1 MFVKEFRDLRRK
13 RDKLLALPDQLNYA
27 IPIDDFTIALKDG
40 AFLSAF
46 ECSGLDLNSASAEE
60 LDAHRAQANR
70 ALTRLDDGFMY
81 NVDLI
86 RHPSVDY
93 ASRAFPD
100 PVSATLDREREVQ
113 YSAEGKHFETRCVLT
128 ITYRP
133 PPDSQTRMASVFLSG
148 APKRADWQR
157 QLAWFKQKLR
167 ELQDAVSPVWKLTAL
182 DLYALL
188 SHLTSCINGRMCEI
202 AVPGTPTY
210 LDTILGNQDLI
221 AGFKPRVGNRHIR
234 VVALSGFPP
243 FSFAEMAVFLSELP
257 ICYRYS
263 IRGIPV
269 GPRTAISQLTVY
281 RRNWFQKRLGLSG
294 IISEHF
300 GSGTGAAFQNQH
312 ALKMATDAD
321 QAITEA
327 EGGAVRY
334 CYVTPKIVITENLS
348 DVADDNAQLVFKVCQ
363 NMGFDPRIESINA
376 VEAWLGSLPG
386 HGWYDVRRP
395 LVNTQ
400 NLADILPLTSIW
412 PGLATNP
419 CPFYQKDTPAL
430 CYGATTGSTPFR
442 FNLHVGDTGHTGI
455 FGPTGSGKSVA
466 LGTIAANFQAIPA
479 GQVFFFDKG
488 YSAFV
493 LTKALGGQH
502 LDLGEDEVPL
512 QPLARVDDETDRM
525 KLQTL
530 LEDWLELQSIRLV
543 PAQRKALWRALELV
557 GEGPT
562 EQRTISSL
570 VTQVQDN
577 AVRDGLNAFSLAG
590 PLGRFLDA
598 DHDVLL
604 EGRFVTF
611 ELETLMA
618 MGPKVVVPVTTYLFH
633 RIDQRLDGRPTLI
646 IVDEAWIMLTNS
658 VFGAKVEEWLRTLRK
673 KNAAVV
679 LATQSLSEITNSPHR
694 DVILESCPTKLYLPN
709 PEAKN
714 AASRELYRRF
724 GLSDRQIDIVADAAP
739 KRHYYYVSPLG
750 RRLFQFSLGPA
761 ALAFI
766 GAGSKDDVLSARRMI
781 EEHGDDWT
789 LEWLR
794 NRGLDDWAEYLGK
807 LRSPVNAPTQ
817 GILGADDIRPYRNN
831 NATGNLAEV
840 D

>member
-1 MFVKEFRDLRRK
+1 MFLKEFTDLRRK
-13 RDKLLALPDQLNYA
+13 HSKLLGLPDQLNYA
-27 IPIDDFTIALKDG
+27 ISVNDHAIALKDG

-46 ECSGLDLNSASAEE
+46 ECSGLDLNSASTEE

-70 ALTRLDDGFMY
+70 ALARLDDGFMY
-81 NVDLI
+81 NIDLI
-86 RHPSVDY
+86 RHPSVEY
-93 ASRAFPD
+93 PRRTFPD
-100 PVSATLDREREVQ
+100 PVSAILDREREVQ

-133 PPDSQTRMASVFLSG
+133 PADAQTKLAGIFLSG
-148 APKRADWQR
+148 GPRRVDWRR
-157 QLAWFKQKLR
+157 QLDWFEQRLR
-167 ELQDAVSPVWKLTAL
+167 EFNDAISPVWKLTPL
-182 DLYALL
+182 DLPALL
-188 SHLTSCINGRMCEI
+188 PHLATCINGRMVQI
-202 AVPGTPTY
+202 AAPRSPIY
-210 LDTILGNQDLI
+210 LDAILGNHDFI
-221 AGFKPRVGNRHIR
+221 AGFKPRIGGRHIR

-243 FSFAEMAVFLSELP
+243 FSYAEMATFLSELP

-281 RRNWFQKRLGLSG
+281 RRNWFQKRLGLRG
-294 IISEHF
+294 VISEHF
-300 GSGTGAAFQNQH
+300 GSGAGAAFQNQH
-312 ALKMATDAD
+312 ALKMAADAD
-321 QAITEA
+321 EAITEA

-334 CYVTPKIVITENLS
+334 CYVTPKVIITEDRA
-348 DVADDNAQLVFKVCQ
+348 DVADENAQLVFKVCQ
-363 NMGFDPRIESINA
+363 NIGFDPRIESINA

-386 HGWYDVRRP
+386 HGWYDIRRP

-412 PGLATNP
+412 PGLETNP
-419 CPFYQKDTPAL
+419 CPYYPKETPAL

-466 LGTIAANFQAIPA
+466 LGTIAANFRATPD

-512 QPLARVDDETDRM
+512 QPLARIDDDTDRM
-525 KLQTL
+525 KLQAL
-530 LEDWLELQSIRLV
+530 LEDWLLLQGVQLV
-543 PAQRKALWRALELV
+543 PNQRKALWRALTLV
-557 GEGPT
+557 AEGPA
-562 EQRTISSL
+562 EQRTISNL

-577 AVRDGLNAFSLAG
+577 VVRDGLNAFSLAG

-598 DHDVLL
+598 DSDVML

-618 MGPKVVVPVTTYLFH
+618 MGPKVVVPVATYLFH

-646 IVDEAWIMLTNS
+646 ILDEAWVMLTNS
-658 VFGAKVEEWLRTLRK
+658 AFGAKIEEWLRTLRK

-679 LATQSLSEITNSPHR
+679 LATQSLSEIANSPHR

-714 AASRELYRRF
+714 AASREMYQRF
-724 GLSDRQIDIVADAAP
+724 GLTDRQIEIVAEATP

-766 GAGSKDDVLSARRMI
+766 GAGSKDDILTARRMI
-781 EEHGDDWT
+781 EQHGDRWT
-789 LEWLR
+789 IEWLR
-794 NRGLDDWAEYLGK
+794 AHGLDDWAEHLDK
-807 LRSPVNAPTQ
+807 LRGKVETPLASML
-817 GILGADDIRPYRNN
+817 GIDGVSSVHSNGRAHRE
-831 NATGNLAEV
+831 EV
-840 D
+840 R

>member
-1 MFVKEFRDLRRK
+1 MFLKEFTDLRRK
-13 RDKLLALPDQLNYA
+13 HSKLLGLSDQLNYA
-27 IPIDDFTIALKDG
+27 ISVTDHAIALKDG

-46 ECSGLDLNSASAEE
+46 ECSGLDLNSASTEE

-70 ALTRLDDGFMY
+70 ALARLDDGFMY

-86 RHPSVDY
+86 RHPSVEY
-93 ASRAFPD
+93 PKRTFPD
-100 PVSATLDREREVQ
+100 PVSAILDREREVQ

-133 PPDSQTRMASVFLSG
+133 PADAQTKLAGIFLSG
-148 APKRADWQR
+148 APRRVDWRR
-157 QLAWFKQKLR
+157 QLDWFEQRLR
-167 ELQDAVSPVWKLTAL
+167 EFNDAISPVWKLTPL
-182 DLYALL
+182 DLPTLL
-188 SHLTSCINGRMCEI
+188 SHLATCINGRVVLI
-202 AVPGTPTY
+202 AAPRSPIY
-210 LDTILGNQDLI
+210 LDAILGNQDFI
-221 AGFKPRVGNRHIR
+221 AGFKPRIGGRHIR
-234 VVALSGFPP
+234 VVALSGFPS
-243 FSFAEMAVFLSELP
+243 FSYAEMAAFLSELP

-281 RRNWFQKRLGLSG
+281 RRNWFQKRLGLRG
-294 IISEHF
+294 VISEHF
-300 GSGTGAAFQNQH
+300 GSGAGAAFQNQH
-312 ALKMATDAD
+312 ALRMAADAD
-321 QAITEA
+321 EAITEA

-334 CYVTPKIVITENLS
+334 CYVTPKVIITEDRS
-348 DVADDNAQLVFKVCQ
+348 DVADENAQLVFKVCQ
-363 NMGFDPRIESINA
+363 NIGFDPRIESINA

-386 HGWYDVRRP
+386 HGWYDIRRP

-412 PGLATNP
+412 PGLETNP
-419 CPFYQKDTPAL
+419 CPYYPKETPAL

-466 LGTIAANFQAIPA
+466 LGTIAANFRATPD

-512 QPLARVDDETDRM
+512 QPLARIDDDTDRM
-525 KLQTL
+525 KLQAL
-530 LEDWLELQSIRLV
+530 LEDWLQLHGVQLV
-543 PAQRKALWRALELV
+543 PNQRKALWRALTLV
-557 GEGPT
+557 AEGPP
-562 EQRTISSL
+562 EQRTISNL

-577 AVRDGLNAFSLAG
+577 VVRDGLNAFSLAG

-598 DHDVLL
+598 DSDVML

-618 MGPKVVVPVTTYLFH
+618 MGPKVVVPVATYLFH

-646 IVDEAWIMLTNS
+646 ILDEAWVMLTNS
-658 VFGAKVEEWLRTLRK
+658 AFGAKIEEWLRTLRK

-679 LATQSLSEITNSPHR
+679 LATQSLSEIANSPHR

-714 AASRELYRRF
+714 AASCEMYQRF
-724 GLSDRQIDIVADAAP
+724 GLTDRQIEIVAEATP

-761 ALAFI
+761 ALTFI
-766 GAGSKDDVLSARRMI
+766 GAGSKDDILTARRMV
-781 EEHGDDWT
+781 EQHGERWAV
-789 LEWLR
+789 EWLR
-794 NRGLDDWAEYLGK
+794 AHGLDDWAEHLDK
-807 LRSPVNAPTQ
+807 LRGKVETPLTEVLA
-817 GILGADDIRPYRNN
+817 IDGASRAYANGRSHQ
-831 NATGNLAEV
+831 EERRQ
-840 D
+840 

>member
-1 MFVKEFRDLRRK
+1 MLFKEFIDLRRK
-13 RDKLLALPDQLNYA
+13 PSKLLGLPDQLNYA
-27 IPIDDFTIALKDG
+27 IPVNDRTIALKDG

-70 ALTRLDDGFMY
+70 ALARLDDGFMY

-86 RHPSVDY
+86 RYPSVDY
-93 ASRAFPD
+93 PRRTFAD
-100 PVSATLDREREVQ
+100 PVSAMLDREREVQ
-113 YSAEGKHFETRCVLT
+113 YSAEGRHFETRCVLT

-133 PPDSQTRMASVFLSG
+133 PADVQTRIAGLFLSG
-148 APKRADWQR
+148 TPTRVDWRR
-157 QLAWFKQKLR
+157 QLDWFEQRLR
-167 ELQDAVSPVWKLTAL
+167 EFDDAISPVWKLTPL
-182 DLYALL
+182 DLGALL
-188 SHLTSCINGRMCEI
+188 SHIATCINGRMTRI
-202 AVPGTPTY
+202 AQPRSPIH
-210 LDTILGNQDLI
+210 LDAVLGNQDFI
-221 AGFKPRVGNRHIR
+221 AGFKPRVGGRHIR

-243 FSFAEMAVFLSELP
+243 FSYAEMAAFLSELP

-281 RRNWFQKRLGLSG
+281 RRNWFQKRLGLRG
-294 IISEHF
+294 VISEHF
-300 GSGTGAAFQNQH
+300 GSGAGAAFQNQH
-312 ALKMATDAD
+312 ALKMAADAD
-321 QAITEA
+321 EAIAEA

-334 CYVTPKIVITENLS
+334 CYVTPKVIITE
-348 DVADDNAQLVFKVCQ
+348 DRADIADENAQLVFKVCQ
-363 NMGFDPRIESINA
+363 NIGFDPRIESINA

-386 HGWYDVRRP
+386 HGWYDIRRP

-412 PGLATNP
+412 PGLEINP
-419 CPFYQKDTPAL
+419 CPYYPKDTPAL

-455 FGPTGSGKSVA
+455 YGPTGSGKSVA
-466 LGTIAANFQAIPA
+466 LGAIAANFRAVPD
-479 GQVFFFDKG
+479 GQMFFFDKG

-512 QPLARVDDETDRM
+512 QPLARIDDETDRM
-525 KLQTL
+525 KLQGL
-530 LEDWLELQSIRLV
+530 LEDWLQLQNVQLA
-543 PAQRKALWRALELV
+543 PNQRKALWRALTLIAEA
-557 GEGPT
+557 PP
-562 EQRTISSL
+562 EQRTISNL
-570 VTQVQDN
+570 VTQVQDGV
-577 AVRDGLNAFSLAG
+577 VRDGLNAFSLAG

-598 DHDVLL
+598 DQDVTL
-604 EGRFVTF
+604 EGNFVTF

-618 MGPKVVVPVTTYLFH
+618 MGPKVIVPVATYLFH

-646 IVDEAWIMLTNS
+646 VLDEAWVMLTNS
-658 VFGAKVEEWLRTLRK
+658 VFGAKIEEWLRTLRK

-679 LATQSLSEITNSPHR
+679 LATQSLSEIANSAHR

-714 AASRELYRRF
+714 AASREMYRRF
-724 GLSDRQIDIVADAAP
+724 GLTDRQIEIVAEAVP

-750 RRLFQFSLGPA
+750 RRLFQFSLGLA

-766 GAGSKDDVLSARRMI
+766 GAGSKSDIIAARRLI
-781 EEHGDDWT
+781 EQHAERWPS
-789 LEWLR
+789 EWLR
-794 NRGLDDWAEYLGK
+794 ARGLGDWAEHLDR
-807 LRSPVNAPTQ
+807 LRSEVERPVSKLLEGDAVAPIYAN
-817 GILGADDIRPYRNN
+817 GRVHHE
-831 NATGNLAEV
+831 EV
-840 D
+840 R